1 MRRLRFGM
9 VGGGIGAYIGDSH
22 RFGAQMNDLSQLCA
36 GCFSRD
42 SEKNRRTAQ
51 LWNMPDMDRVY
62 ASWQE
67 MAEKEAEREDGI
79 DFVTIVT
86 PNDTH
91 YAIARAFMEKGI
103 HVLCDKPLTLTVEE
117 AEDLER
123 IAKEKDLLFGLS
135 YAYTAYPVI
144 HQARKMIESGTIGDI
159 LHVRVGHPEEWVIDS
174 VPEDPDGKPLGW
186 RFQPEHG
193 GPSLCTSDI
202 GCHAEQL
209 LVQFTG
215 LRIQRVLA
223 MLDRYPRYLEQE
235 TNTTVLL
242 DLGNGITGD
251 LWASQIA
258 IGKSCDPYIFVIGS
272 KGSLEWNHRNPDDLL
287 YTPRNCPTQRMEAGK
302 SYMGE
307 TCNRYAR
314 VDAGHHIGFYEA
326 FGNIYKAFCEALV
339 DKLNGSSSCNYDFP
353 TIHEGVDS
361 VRFIKACLESQH
373 QGNSW
378 IALKR

>member
-42 SEKNRRTAQ
+42 MEKNRKTAE
-51 LWNMPDMDRVY
+51 LWGLPEADRIY
-62 ASWQE
+62 ATWQE
-67 MAEKEAEREDGI
+67 MAEQEAARPDGI
-79 DFVTIVT
+79 DFVSIVT

-117 AEDLER
+117 AEDLEQL
-123 IAKEKDLLFGLS
+123 AKEKDLLFGLS

-144 HQARKMIESGTIGDI
+144 HQARKMIDDGMIGDI

-174 VPEDPDGKPLGW
+174 IPEDADRSSLPW
-186 RFQPEHG
+186 RFQPEKG

-223 MLDRYPRYLEQE
+223 MLDRYPRDLQQE
-235 TNTTVLL
+235 TNTSVFL

-287 YTPRNCPTQRMEAGK
+287 YTPLNQPTQRMEAGRG
-302 SYMGE
+302 YMSDV
-307 TCNRYAR
+307 CNRYAR
-314 VDAGHHIGFYEA
+314 VDSGHHIGFYEA
-326 FGNIYKAFCEALV
+326 FGNIYKAFCEALLA
-339 DKLNGSSSCNYDFP
+339 KLNGDSPRDPDFP
-353 TIHEGVDS
+353 TIREGADS
-361 VRFIKACLESQH
+361 VRFIQACLESH
-373 QGNSW
+373 RQGNVW
-378 IALKR
+378 IAIKR